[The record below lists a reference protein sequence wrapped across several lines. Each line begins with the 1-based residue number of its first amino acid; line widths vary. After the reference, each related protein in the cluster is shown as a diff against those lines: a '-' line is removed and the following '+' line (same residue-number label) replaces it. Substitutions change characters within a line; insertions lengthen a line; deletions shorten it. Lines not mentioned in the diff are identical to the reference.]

1 MRRIIVAAS
10 VAESIASCLTA
21 AGSRM
26 SSSTGSPYCDLPS
39 GGKQPHCRIQ
49 SPTRADG
56 FRLVVR
62 NMNDTTQLDQIAPE
76 TVLKLYISEREP
88 ELAANTLQSH
98 RYVIE
103 RFVEWCDTNDIDT
116 VADLTG
122 RDLHEFR
129 IARREDVNG
138 NTLRSQLGV
147 LRQYV
152 QFAESIEAATMGLA
166 AKIRMP
172 QVERVSRDG
181 RVTED
186 TATAVLDYLRK
197 FQYASRDHA
206 LIQLLWKTG
215 VRVGTAR
222 AFDTTDF
229 DPDER
234 TIAARHRPETD
245 TPLKN
250 GKRAERLIALDD
262 ETTEVLTDYVEHTRP
277 NCVDSEGRKP
287 LFASEH
293 GRVGCSTLR
302 RVVYR
307 WTRPCKRG
315 EDCPHGRQKE
325 DCEAYRRV
333 SKGSQ
338 CPSTHSPH
346 EIRRGAISHLLTEQ
360 TPVRAIS
367 DRADVS
373 ERVLDEHYDAR
384 SEKEKAETRREYFE

>member
-1 MRRIIVAAS
+1 MQ
-10 VAESIASCLTA
+10 ET
-21 AGSRM
+21 
-26 SSSTGSPYCDLPS
+26 D
-39 GGKQPHCRIQ
+39 
-49 SPTRADG
+49 
-56 FRLVVR
+56 
-62 NMNDTTQLDQIAPE
+62 NLDRIAPQ
-76 TVLKLYISEREP
+76 TVLDLYLSEREG
-88 ELAANTLQSH
+88 ELAENTLQSH

-103 RFVEWCDTNDIDT
+103 QFVQWCSENGIDT

-122 RDLHEFR
+122 RQLHDFR
-129 IARREDVNG
+129 MTRRESVNG

-147 LRQYV
+147 IRQFI
-152 QFAESIEAATMGLA
+152 QFAESIDAAPVGLA
-166 AKIRMP
+166 ERIRMP
-172 QVERVSRDG
+172 QVERVTRDG
-181 RVTED
+181 RLTEE
-186 TATAVLDYLRK
+186 TAATVLGYLEK

-206 LIQLLWKTG
+206 LMQLLWKTG

-250 GKRAERLIALDD
+250 GSRAERLIALDD
-262 ETTEVLTDYVEHTRP
+262 ETTEVLSDYIEHTRP
-277 NCVDSEGRKP
+277 NCVDSEGREP

-302 RVVYR
+302 RAVYR

-315 EDCPHGRQKE
+315 EGCPHGREKE
-325 DCEAYRRV
+325 NCEAFRRI

-338 CPSTHSPH
+338 CPSTRSPH
-346 EIRRGAISHLLTEQ
+346 EVRRGAISHLLTEQ

-373 ERVLDEHYDAR
+373 KQILDEHYDAR
-384 SEKEKAETRREYFE
+384 SEKEKVETRREYFE